1 MILSLIGSFMGLS
14 KTLRMAVYAG
24 IAMVMLSAVV
34 GWLRW
39 DAAMDERRNAVARS
53 NAEVIEV
60 LKERNEIERRMDNA
74 TDSDLRDILG
84 IPH

>member
-1 MILSLIGSFMGLS
+1 MFALIGSFMGLS
-14 KTLRMAVYAG
+14 KTLRLAVYAG
-24 IAMVMLSAVV
+24 IAMVMLSGIV

-39 DAAMDERRNAVARS
+39 DAAMDERRSAVARS

-60 LKERNEIERRMDNA
+60 LKERNEIERRMENA
-74 TDSDLRDILG
+74 TDNDLRDILG